1 MRWKR
6 GHVSAN
12 VEDRRGG
19 RSAGVKLGGG
29 GLVLGLILMAV
40 FGQDVMGVMDAGGP
54 VAGAARPG
62 GEAAGPVDPAE
73 QELVE
78 FVSFVLDDIQAS
90 WAKQLPAQAGTQYRT
105 AKLVLF
111 TDSVSSACGNQ
122 SSAVGP
128 FYCPAD
134 EKAYIDLGFYQQLSK
149 RFGAPGD
156 FAQAYVLAHEIGH
169 HIQNITGTNARV
181 HAEKQ
186 RDPANAN
193 TWAIRMELQAD
204 CLAGVWAH
212 GTKQRDL
219 LQRGDLKEGL
229 EAASAIG
236 DDTLQRKATG
246 HVQPESWTHGSSDQR
261 VRWFK
266 KGYDSG
272 DFAACD
278 TFSAKR
284 L

>member
-1 MRWKR
+1 M
-6 GHVSAN
+6 
-12 VEDRRGG
+12 
-19 RSAGVKLGGG
+19 
-29 GLVLGLILMAV
+29 
-40 FGQDVMGVMDAGGP
+40 
-54 VAGAARPG
+54 
-62 GEAAGPVDPAE
+62 
-73 QELVE
+73 
-78 FVSFVLDDIQAS
+78 
-90 WAKQLPAQAGTQYRT
+90 
-105 AKLVLF
+105 
-111 TDSVSSACGNQ
+111 
-122 SSAVGP
+122 
-128 FYCPAD
+128 
-134 EKAYIDLGFYQQLSK
+134 
-149 RFGAPGD
+149 
-156 FAQAYVLAHEIGH
+156 LAHEIGH